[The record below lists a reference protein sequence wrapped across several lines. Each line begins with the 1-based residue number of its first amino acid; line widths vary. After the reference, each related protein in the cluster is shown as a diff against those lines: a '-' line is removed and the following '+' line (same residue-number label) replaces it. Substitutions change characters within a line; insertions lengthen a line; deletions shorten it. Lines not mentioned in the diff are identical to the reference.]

1 VSRLPGVPGREV
13 VIALKKIGYEQD
25 HQRGTK
31 PPFRRIVVPN
41 HDEIAKGT
49 LRTIIREAGLT
60 VGEFKSLL

>member
-1 VSRLPGVPGREV
+1 MNRITSGEAIVLRK
-13 VIALKKIGYEQD
+13 A
-25 HQRGTK
+25 K

-49 LRTIIREAGLT
+49 LRAIIREAGLM